1 MLVCVRACI
10 YSLSLSFF
18 FFKQKTAYEMRIS
31 DWSSDVCSSDLPGAF
46 HLSRTGSPAQLR
58 HKLRALRLAG
68 RSQRMPF
75 GEQSTRRVSD
85 DLAPIGVV
93 AVHDETLGF
102 ANCTKP
108 QRFITDEFILREAI
122 MHLYDVDG
130 LRSDPRGVERSLRS
144 SARSEEHTYEL

>member
-1 MLVCVRACI
+1 
-10 YSLSLSFF
+10 
-18 FFKQKTAYEMRIS
+18 MRIS
-31 DWSSDVCSSDLPGAF
+31 DWSSDVCSSDL
-46 HLSRTGSPAQLR
+46 
-58 HKLRALRLAG
+58 
-68 RSQRMPF
+68 RMPF

-93 AVHDETLGF
+93 VVHDETLGF

-122 MHLYDVDG
+122 MHLYDVVG

-144 SARSEEHTYEL
+144 RARPAEPYPLPPFTPFAGYSRFLLPPLGPPPPPSF

>member
-1 MLVCVRACI
+1 
-10 YSLSLSFF
+10 
-18 FFKQKTAYEMRIS
+18 MRIS
-31 DWSSDVCSSDLPGAF
+31 DWSSDVCSSDLNRDDACPSQSKVVLKSDPGAF

-58 HKLRALRLAG
+58 HKLRALLQAG

-93 AVHDETLGF
+93 AVHDETIGF

-108 QRFITDEFILREAI
+108 QRFITDEFILRE
-122 MHLYDVDG
+122 
-130 LRSDPRGVERSLRS
+130 
-144 SARSEEHTYEL
+144 RSEEHTHEIQY

>member
-1 MLVCVRACI
+1 
-10 YSLSLSFF
+10 
-18 FFKQKTAYEMRIS
+18 
-31 DWSSDVCSSDLPGAF
+31 
-46 HLSRTGSPAQLR
+46 
-58 HKLRALRLAG
+58 
-68 RSQRMPF
+68 MPV

-144 SARSEEHTYEL
+144 SARHAEPYQLPHVTSFEGSCRVRRHRLGPNSHPSVQAVRSEEQTSELQSLMRISYAVFCYKHTI